1 MYYQKKKFYSTNSNN
16 YKKPY
21 NPNYV
26 RKPFVKVENTYGY
39 NKNAM
44 ITSPTVIVI
53 DIEGK
58 NLGEMNIADAIA
70 LAKEY
75 EYDLVEVS
83 PNAKPP
89 VCKIVEW
96 EKFRYEL
103 QKKKQQPKTN
113 VEIKGMWFG
122 VNVGEGDLKHKVD
135 RILEFIHD
143 KHPVKI
149 EVRAKGGRQVPNIF
163 QTVMKKILDSLENHI
178 RLDSEPKFEG
188 AKKYTCIVYPKLNKK

>member
-1 MYYQKKKFYSTNSNN
+1 MYYQKKKNYTSNTSN
-16 YKKPY
+16 YRKPY

-26 RKPFVKVENTYGY
+26 RRPFVKVENTYGY
-39 NKNAM
+39 NKNEM
-44 ITSPTVIVI
+44 ITAQTVNVI
-53 DIEGK
+53 DYDGNNI
-58 NLGEMNIADAIA
+58 GEMSTSEAIA

-103 QKKKQQPKTN
+103 QKKKQQPKSSI
-113 VEIKGMWFG
+113 EMKGMWFG
-122 VNVGEGDLKHKVD
+122 VNVGEGDLKHKVN
-135 RILEFIHD
+135 RVLEFVAE

-149 EVRAKGGRQVPNIF
+149 EIRAKGGRQVANIF
-163 QTVMKKILDSLENHI
+163 QIVMKKILDLLGTEV

-188 AKKYTCIVYPKLNKK
+188 PRKYTCIVYPQISKK